1 MLAVYGR
8 PGDAQASLSAYDVKR
23 GSKALVDEINAELRR
38 LPRGQH
44 KQETHSAAVEVLRR
58 HGFGEPNRAGWY
70 ELPR

>member
-8 PGDAQASLSAYDVKR
+8 PGDIQASLSAYDVQG
-23 GSKALVDEINAELRR
+23 GSKALVEEINAELRR

-44 KQETHSAAVEVLRR
+44 KQETHAAAVKVLRR
-58 HGFGEPNRAGWY
+58 HGFGKPNQAGWY